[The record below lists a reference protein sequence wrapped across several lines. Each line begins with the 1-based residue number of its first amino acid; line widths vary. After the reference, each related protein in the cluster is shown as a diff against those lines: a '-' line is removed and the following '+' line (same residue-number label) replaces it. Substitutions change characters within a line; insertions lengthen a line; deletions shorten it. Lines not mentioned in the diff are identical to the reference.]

1 MPKLVGG
8 VEPAVGKTAEEWIG
22 IGDDSAEFNRYVYG
36 GGHRGGV
43 GGTSA
48 ASGLPQTPLAV
59 TPPPPPPPAPGK
71 LAVEEELAAIAR
83 GLRTLG
89 LISNEV

>member
-22 IGDDSAEFNRYVYG
+22 IGDDSADFNRYVYG

-48 ASGLPQTPLAV
+48 ASSLPQTPLAV
-59 TPPPPPPPAPGK
+59 TPPPPPPPART
-71 LAVEEELAAIAR
+71 VEEELASIAR